1 VAKRRRRR
9 RTSRGW
15 TSLAVF
21 ALLFAFLLAVAHFR
35 NRPQDLPWTPLDL
48 GQPTGWFTGRKL
60 AALDRDAP
68 LCRALLRRAGV
79 EFAPT
84 EPLDSGKCGYRD
96 ALILAP
102 GGARTI
108 AFAPDKPK
116 MACPVAAA
124 LSMWEWNSVQ
134 PAALR
139 IFGKRV
145 VRFEQ
150 LGTYNC
156 RPIAGSATLS
166 QHSYARAI
174 DISGFIL
181 SDGTKISV
189 ADDWRKG
196 DDKAAFLHDV
206 RDGACGLF
214 ATTLS
219 PDFNAAH
226 HDHLHLD
233 EQPRGI
239 TGWRACR

>member
-1 VAKRRRRR
+1 MARRRRR
-9 RTSRGW
+9 RRSDRGW
-15 TSLAVF
+15 TSLA
-21 ALLFAFLLAVAHFR
+21 AILLLFLLALGIFHFR
-35 NRPQDLPWTPLDL
+35 SRPQDLPWTALDL

-60 AALDRDAP
+60 AALDRDYP
-68 LCRALLRRAGV
+68 LCHALLKRAGV
-79 EFAPT
+79 KFAT
-84 EPLDSGKCGYRD
+84 VEPLDAGKCGYRD
-96 ALILAP
+96 AFTLEP

-108 AFAPDKPK
+108 GFAPDHPK

-124 LSMWEWNSVQ
+124 LAMWEWNSVQ
-134 PAALR
+134 PAALKH
-139 IFGKRV
+139 FGRRV

-181 SDGTKISV
+181 SDGTRITV
-189 ADDWRKG
+189 ADDWTG
-196 DDKAAFLHDV
+196 GGEKAAFLREV

-219 PDFNAAH
+219 PDYNPAH

>member
-1 VAKRRRRR
+1 MARRRRR
-9 RTSRGW
+9 KRTLRGW
-15 TSLAVF
+15 TSLTAV
-21 ALLFAFLLAVAHFR
+21 LTLFAFLLLVAHFR

-48 GQPTGWFTGRKL
+48 GQPTGWFTARKL
-60 AALDRDAP
+60 AALDRDYP
-68 LCRALLRRAGV
+68 LCHALLKRAGV
-79 EFAPT
+79 KFTAVDRLEA
-84 EPLDSGKCGYRD
+84 GKCGYRD

-108 AFAPDKPK
+108 GFDPDHPK

-134 PAALR
+134 PAALKH
-139 IFGKRV
+139 FGKRV

-174 DISGFIL
+174 DIAGFVL
-181 SDGTKISV
+181 SDGTRITV
-189 ADDWRKG
+189 ANDWTKG
-196 DDKAAFLHDV
+196 GAKAAFLRDV

-226 HDHLHLD
+226 RDHLHLD

>member
-1 VAKRRRRR
+1 MTRRRRR
-9 RTSRGW
+9 RSDRGW
-15 TSLAVF
+15 TSLA
-21 ALLFAFLLAVAHFR
+21 AFLIVFLFGMAVLHFR
-35 NRPQDLPWTPLDL
+35 GRPQDLPWTPLDL

-60 AALDRDAP
+60 AALDRDYP
-68 LCRALLRRAGV
+68 QCRALLRRAGV
-79 EFAPT
+79 RFTPVD
-84 EPLDSGKCGYRD
+84 PLDAGKCGYRD
-96 ALILAP
+96 GLVLAP

-108 AFAPDKPK
+108 GFDPDHPK
-116 MACPVAAA
+116 IACPVAAA
-124 LSMWEWNSVQ
+124 LSMWEWNVVQ

-139 IFGKRV
+139 HFGHRV
-145 VRFEQ
+145 IRFAQ

-156 RPIAGSATLS
+156 RPIAGSNTLS

-174 DISGFIL
+174 DISGFVL
-181 SDGTKISV
+181 SDGTRITV
-189 ADDWRKG
+189 ADDWTKG
-196 DDKAAFLHDV
+196 NEKAAFLRDV

-233 EQPRGI
+233 EQPRGM